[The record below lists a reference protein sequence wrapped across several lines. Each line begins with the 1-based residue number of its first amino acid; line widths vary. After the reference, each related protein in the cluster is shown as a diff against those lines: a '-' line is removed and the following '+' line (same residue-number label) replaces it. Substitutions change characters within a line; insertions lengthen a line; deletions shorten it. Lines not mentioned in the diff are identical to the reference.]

1 MAEKV
6 VEACQNGDVESV
18 KDFVENQHVNPN
30 EYKDDK
36 HGKTALHWASHYGH
50 LEVMKYLVENCKCD
64 PMCRDATWENTPL
77 HWAAR
82 YANLGAVKYL
92 VQNCKC
98 DVMCK
103 NARENTPLHDAA
115 MGGQVEVVDFLIS
128 QKNCDPGVLGQ
139 QGRTPLHCACDNKRS
154 DFMKPLKE
162 AG

>member
-1 MAEKV
+1 
-6 VEACQNGDVESV
+6 
-18 KDFVENQHVNPN
+18 
-30 EYKDDK
+30 
-36 HGKTALHWASHYGH
+36 
-50 LEVMKYLVENCKCD
+50 
-64 PMCRDATWENTPL
+64 MCRDAMWENTPL

-103 NARENTPLHDAA
+103 NARENTPLHDAV

-139 QGRTPLHCACDNKRS
+139 WGRTPLHYACEMGN
-154 DFMKPLKE
+154 ML
-162 AG
+162 